1 MTGTKNPY
9 STVFWNDIEHD
20 EKLKTCSLAAKGLW
34 LFNMLPAAARSP
46 EYGVVIVGDWP
57 SKLAGDLPT
66 VLANVAGQSRDVVEA
81 LLDELI
87 NSGTASVDEH
97 GRVFNR
103 RMVKERKLS
112 QTRSEAGR
120 LGAHAKWQTSGK
132 HHGKRDGKTPEDE
145 LPLSGGEYRGIPEA
159 EPDAGWQG
167 DGKPMATSYF
177 GASNRESLTEERG
190 ASRAEGAP
198 PAGPK
203 KRPRKIPQKLPP
215 DWQPDTDLMAWTR
228 DTLAATNAADRVSV
242 DREVLKF
249 RGYYRDKVSSRWGQ
263 TWQNWIWKAIEWSER
278 DGNTQRSNSRQGP
291 TRSSAI
297 RTATNFAAALGGL
310 GAGGP
315 GGPRRRADGD
325 GMEAA
330 DAHDHARKARGGE

>member
-203 KRPRKIPQKLPP
+203 KRPRKIPQKHPP
-215 DWQPDTDLMAWTR
+215 
-228 DTLAATNAADRVSV
+228 
-242 DREVLKF
+242 E
-249 RGYYRDKVSSRWGQ
+249 
-263 TWQNWIWKAIEWSER
+263 
-278 DGNTQRSNSRQGP
+278 
-291 TRSSAI
+291 
-297 RTATNFAAALGGL
+297 
-310 GAGGP
+310 GAGGSPRRLATRHRPHGLDPRHPRGDQRRRSRERRP
-315 GGPRRRADGD
+315 GGAEVPRLLPRQGEQPVGADLAKLDLEGDRMERARWQH
-325 GMEAA
+325 AA
-330 DAHDHARKARGGE
+330 